1 VNMRRFAIVASAVLL
16 SACGVVVQ
24 QTQPT
29 PQQVV
34 DTASQKMGQLRSAK
48 FDLTA
53 TILEQFPAAFAQ
65 SLGPQ
70 GAALQNLSIDLSG
83 KGQISFP
90 DKAAMAVQVKTGSV
104 SVSTDLVI
112 AAGRIYV
119 KDPQSGSYVQAQG
132 TGNVS
137 QFTNQTDP
145 LSAAALLKA
154 AQSVKD
160 LGGTSVGGT
169 AVHHYQIVLDKN
181 KVADQASTQA
191 ARDLMRQVLQNGTDP
206 ARSLDRKG
214 RPAAAAGQR
223 GHRRPHQPGAAF
235 ANTWLE
241 PAAFRVTHPIRRHR
255 PYRGAR
261 DDRLS
266 RLQHSGH
273 GVRPIGVALVTALL
287 DEAQGKPKGRLYT
300 RKNR

>member
-1 VNMRRFAIVASAVLL
+1 VNMRRFAIVASTVLL
-16 SACGVVVQ
+16 SACGAVVQ

-191 ARDLMRQVLQNGTDP
+191 ARDLMRQVLQNGTIQLEAWIGTDDQLLRRVKEDTD
-206 ARSLDRKG
+206 ARINLGQLLQTLGSSQLPSGLPIPSDATVHT
-214 RPAAAAGQR
+214 AA
-223 GHRRPHQPGAAF
+223 HVTIDYHDF
-235 ANTWLE
+235 NT
-241 PAAFRVTHPIRRHR
+241 PVTVSVPSAS
-255 PYRGAR
+255 P
-261 DDRLS
+261 S
-266 RLQHSGH
+266 
-273 GVRPIGVALVTALL
+273 
-287 DEAQGKPKGRLYT
+287 
-300 RKNR
+300 